1 MEQALDFA
9 QGPLFRLAFVILIA
23 GLMRR
28 FVLIAWPMFV
38 AWFRA
43 RDRSLHWASIFR
55 DIGVWLVPIGHVWRS
70 RDIFTIVSY
79 AFHIGLILVPVFLM
93 EHVSLWTAS
102 SGLALPVLPKLL
114 ADTFTIVTI
123 LGVSILLVVRIVSRL
138 VRTFTRTEDYVAL
151 LLILVPFLSG
161 LLAGRSWNPL
171 SYNAMLLIHILS
183 AEALMITIPFSK
195 LSHCIFFPFSRL
207 CAELGSKLVT
217 DSEYLYKS
225 PLSEGGGS

>member
-1 MEQALDFA
+1 MDQALDFT

-23 GLMRR
+23 GLIRR
-28 FVLIAWPMFV
+28 FVLIAWPMLA
-38 AWFRA
+38 AWIRA
-43 RDRSLHWASIFR
+43 RDRSLNWAAIFR
-55 DIGVWLVPIGHVWRS
+55 DIGVWLFPIGHVWRS
-70 RDIFTIVSY
+70 KDIFTIVSY
-79 AFHIGLILVPVFLM
+79 AFHIGLILVPLFLM

-102 SGLALPVLPKLL
+102 SGLTLPVLPKLA
-114 ADTFTIVTI
+114 ADIFTVVTI

-161 LLAGRSWNPL
+161 LLAGRPWNPL
-171 SYNAMLLIHILS
+171 SCNAMLLLHILS

-217 DSEYLYKS
+217 DSAYLYKS
-225 PLSEGGGS
+225 PLSEGGES